1 MGIISQSTLFRARS
15 QHQINNQTQQNI
27 HQINHQIT
35 LVTTVIKTTTILPKV
50 KKDTN
55 ITVIQEQIVNTREVG
70 DQHRE
75 DIIMIMTKYNIKI
88 DICKQIVNTLI
99 KHSTFET

>member
-1 MGIISQSTLFRARS
+1 MGIILQSTWVQARS

-27 HQINHQIT
+27 HQIIHQLMQIN
-35 LVTTVIKTTTILPKV
+35 TVIKTTTILQKM
-50 KKDTN
+50 KMDTH
-55 ITVIQEQIVNTREVG
+55 IMVIQEQIVNMTEVE

-75 DIIMIMTKYNIKI
+75 DIIMIMTKYSIKL

-99 KHSTFET
+99 KHSTFE